1 MQPAKSLRK
10 KLANQELVLGMIVT
24 DHLWSQLVEIAM
36 RSGLDYLIIDTEHQQ
51 HSPPLVA
58 EICAIGRLMEFPIL
72 LRPPASTAM
81 DVRAAMDLG
90 PCGLLLP
97 CIENAAHLDLIRE
110 AVYMPPRGSR
120 RPGGPGNRWVSHT
133 GVDYELFRSQVEDH
147 LIVIPQVET
156 VTALECAGEIAEHE
170 LTTALGVGPYDLSAQ
185 LGICWKGLEH
195 PMMAQAL
202 EQLRTAARVAD
213 KPFWMI
219 GAGDV
224 VVDKGFYFVCI
235 GEATGLFQQA
245 LRTQINRLK
254 EVRT

>member
-1 MQPAKSLRK
+1 MQPAKLLRD
-10 KLANQELVLGMIVT
+10 KLANRKLVLGVVVT
-24 DHLWSQLVEIAM
+24 DHLWPQLVEIAM
-36 RSGLDYLIIDTEHQQ
+36 ESGLDYLIIDTEHQQ
-51 HSPPLVA
+51 HSPPRVA
-58 EICAIGRLMEFPIL
+58 EICALGRLLEFPIL

-97 CIENAAHLDLIRE
+97 CIENADHLNLIRE

-156 VTALECAGEIAEHE
+156 VTALQCAGEIAEHE
-170 LTTALGVGPYDLSAQ
+170 LTTALGIGPYDLSAQ
-185 LGICWKGLEH
+185 LGVCWKGLEH
-195 PMMAQAL
+195 PTMVQAL
-202 EQLRTAARVAD
+202 EQLSTAARAAN

-219 GAGDV
+219 GPGDV
-224 VVDKGFYFVCI
+224 VVDKGFHFVCI
-235 GEATGLFQQA
+235 GEAMGLFQQA
-245 LRTQINRLK
+245 LSRQINCLK
-254 EVRT
+254 KIRT